1 MSEQANLDPEPWAY
15 HLLGLISP
23 MLVISGNLLG
33 VYEPIYAAMGVIFIW
48 VVGPILDILL
58 GETKVPRPPRDS
70 GTPFEVLL
78 WVHGILQLFVMGTFY
93 WFAVNTGLN
102 FWLVVG
108 ALSTGLS
115 AAASAI
121 VTAHELGHTRPRS
134 PSWWLSRV
142 LLFSVNYL
150 HFTTEHN
157 YNHHRWV
164 ATDKDP
170 ASATE
175 DESLWHFW
183 IRTIPG
189 QFISSVEIHNSKG
202 KTVLTIL
209 PTEDFFYK

>member
-1 MSEQANLDPEPWAY
+1 MSEQANLDPEPWTY

-48 VVGPILDILL
+48 VVGPILDVLL

-78 WVHGILQLFVMGTFY
+78 WVHGILQLFVMGTFF
-93 WFAVNTGLN
+93 WFAFNTGLN

-157 YNHHRWV
+157 YN
-164 ATDKDP
+164 
-170 ASATE
+170 
-175 DESLWHFW
+175 FN
-183 IRTIPG
+183 G
-189 QFISSVEIHNSKG
+189 
-202 KTVLTIL
+202 
-209 PTEDFFYK
+209 